1 MYHHNTGIAAKI
13 NSKIYLIYSPLIVKQ
28 KHKTM
33 AQWTRK
39 PQEKD
44 GTYLFSGNFYTTRG
58 VYEELSPQEIRS
70 IHADVKAFAE
80 AKQGIDYLQVYEDE
94 LGRKLFFIDQLN
106 REMINSGD
114 YKDEDNYC
122 TLLFAS
128 EY

>member
-1 MYHHNTGIAAKI
+1 
-13 NSKIYLIYSPLIVKQ
+13 
-28 KHKTM
+28 M

-44 GTYLFSGNFYTTRG
+44 GTYLFSGNFYTTRR
-58 VYEELSPQEIRS
+58 VYEELSPQEIRA
-70 IHADVKAFAE
+70 IHADVKAFAK
-80 AKQGIDYLQVYEDE
+80 AKQGIDYIQVYEDE
-94 LGRKLFFIDQLN
+94 QGRKLFFIDQLN
-106 REMINSGD
+106 REMIDSGD

>member
-1 MYHHNTGIAAKI
+1 M
-13 NSKIYLIYSPLIVKQ
+13 S
-28 KHKTM
+28 
-33 AQWTRK
+33 QWTRK

-44 GTYLFSGNFYTTRG
+44 GTYLFSGNFYTTRR
-58 VYEELSPQEIRS
+58 VYDELSHQEIRA
-70 IHADVKAFAE
+70 IHADVKAFAQ

-106 REMINSGD
+106 REMINSGN
-114 YKDEDNYC
+114 YKEEDNHC

>member
-1 MYHHNTGIAAKI
+1 
-13 NSKIYLIYSPLIVKQ
+13 
-28 KHKTM
+28 M

-58 VYEELSPQEIRS
+58 VYGELSPQEIRA

-80 AKQGIDYLQVYEDE
+80 AKQGIDYLQVYEDGQ
-94 LGRKLFFIDQLN
+94 GRKLFFIDQLN
-106 REMINSGD
+106 REMIESGD

>member
-1 MYHHNTGIAAKI
+1 M
-13 NSKIYLIYSPLIVKQ
+13 PLKRGLLPLAEIIVKQ
-28 KHKTM
+28 KHKIM

-44 GTYLFSGNFYTTRG
+44 GTYLFSGNFYTTSR
-58 VYEELSPQEIRS
+58 VYDEISPQVIMA
-70 IHADVKAFAE
+70 IYADVKAFAQ
-80 AKQGIDYLQVYEDE
+80 AKQGIDYLQVYVDE
-94 LGRKLFFIDQLN
+94 QGRKLFFIDQLN
-106 REMINSGD
+106 REMIDSGD